1 MRHSF
6 LSLCGSVCSETLLH
20 KWAAIKL
27 HLNPTIKV
35 KLKPNWIGAKRLEI
49 MRATQVLM
57 PPRGGSKEVATL
69 HFARSRLDTSFPSER
84 LKFNKLLKPFL
95 RDLVH
100 VDLAASHS
108 YCLFVA
114 HPWCKFPVQQH
125 RNRCGIGMR
134 SGDCWGYLSTAY
146 LVSWSRNKFAM
157 TSALC
162 HSVLSCWKQCGHKGT
177 WSETRLR

>member
-6 LSLCGSVCSETLLH
+6 LSLCGSICSETLLH
-20 KWAAIKL
+20 KWAAVKL

-35 KLKPNWIGAKRLEI
+35 KLKPNWIEAKRLE
-49 MRATQVLM
+49 LH
-57 PPRGGSKEVATL
+57 KFWCHLEVG
-69 HFARSRLDTSFPSER
+69 ARSRVDTSFPSER
-84 LKFNKLLKPFL
+84 LKFNKLLKPFV
-95 RDLVH
+95 RDLIH

-125 RNRCGIGMR
+125 RNRCGIGMS

-146 LVSWSRNKFAM
+146 LVSWSRDKFAM

-177 WSETRLR
+177 WS